1 MIGQLFNTLAN
12 CLKIPELRSR
22 ILFTALVLAVARV
35 IALTPV
41 PGLDGSKLALYFAET
56 AKTSGGGVFGLYSM
70 FTGGALEQC
79 AVGALGIMPYISA
92 TIFIQLLTAVVA
104 PLGKLA
110 REEGGRAKLV
120 AYGRY
125 LTVLLCFGSRS
136 YCGARLGESGEG
148 FPRFLRIFGYGR
160 ESVALSNSDSD
171 DFDLRNPLSDVVG

>member
-79 AVGALGIMPYISA
+79 AV
-92 TIFIQLLTAVVA
+92 
-104 PLGKLA
+104 
-110 REEGGRAKLV
+110 
-120 AYGRY
+120 
-125 LTVLLCFGSRS
+125 
-136 YCGARLGESGEG
+136 
-148 FPRFLRIFGYGR
+148 
-160 ESVALSNSDSD
+160 
-171 DFDLRNPLSDVVG
+171 